1 MRWRRRDSFKNWVPL
16 NKRRLIEIMHRRDA
30 EDAEI
35 GIKFSLCSLRL
46 RGEILSFYEVFH
58 ADSN

>member
-1 MRWRRRDSFKNWVPL
+1 VPL

-58 ADSN
+58 ADSD

>member
-1 MRWRRRDSFKNWVPL
+1 VPL

-46 RGEILSFYEVFH
+46 RGKILSFYEVFH
-58 ADSN
+58 ADSD